1 LWRWHRFSASA
12 IAVVTPVSK
21 ALIADLSSAPR
32 LSAAMGVFWNN
43 LGYRRSAADNPGY
56 SSSAWVGPRFFD
68 TLTLVT
74 VAVTL
79 GVVLLVRG
87 QKSPRPPLPSTRRK
101 TVLNWMGPNGC
112 ELSGEQC
119 VRLLVIEDEDRLSGI
134 LKSKLGDVGFTV
146 DVAGSAA
153 DATAALELINY
164 DAAVLDLGL
173 PDGDGLA
180 VLAVAR
186 RLGKALPILILTA
199 RDAVEDRVAG
209 LNAGAD
215 DYLTKPF
222 AMTELIARIKALLRR
237 PGGVLGLTLEA
248 GNVRLDTVGLELT
261 VAGAPVRL
269 SRRELAILE
278 QMMRRFGRSVPKT
291 VLEEKLYGIDEEPDS
306 NPIPVH
312 VHHLRRQLEAANAS
326 LTIHTIRGV
335 GYILAET
342 KA

>member
-1 LWRWHRFSASA
+1 
-12 IAVVTPVSK
+12 
-21 ALIADLSSAPR
+21 
-32 LSAAMGVFWNN
+32 M
-43 LGYRRSAADNPGY
+43 
-56 SSSAWVGPRFFD
+56 
-68 TLTLVT
+68 
-74 VAVTL
+74 
-79 GVVLLVRG
+79 
-87 QKSPRPPLPSTRRK
+87 
-101 TVLNWMGPNGC
+101 
-112 ELSGEQC
+112 
-119 VRLLVIEDEDRLSGI
+119 RLLVIEDEDRLSGI

-146 DVAGSAA
+146 DIASSAV
-153 DATAALELINY
+153 DASAALELINY

-180 VLAVAR
+180 VLAAAR
-186 RLGKALPILILTA
+186 RIGKALPILILTA

-222 AMTELIARIKALLRR
+222 AMSELIARINALLRR
-237 PGGVLGLTLEA
+237 PGGVLGINLEA
-248 GNVRLDTVGLELT
+248 GNVRLDTVGREIT
-261 VAGAPVRL
+261 VAGTPVRL

-278 QMMRRFGRSVPKT
+278 QMMRRFGRIVPKT

-326 LTIHTIRGV
+326 LAIHTIRGV
-335 GYILAET
+335 GYILAKT